1 MKKEYVDFT
10 AVDFAKNI
18 EFLKWIK
25 YPEENPEI
33 KKGWENWLIQHPSKK
48 EDVDE
53 ARELIYAVLEQ
64 KYIPGDAKQREVW
77 HRINETLDQDS
88 GIVESSSRTLW
99 QPWMS
104 RAASL
109 ILITAAAI
117 AGWKIYMWPAQ
128 ESTAEIVHTEDLL
141 VQENKTSVARTITF
155 EDGTSVILQPN
166 SAIKY
171 PRAFKSDLR
180 EVYLTG
186 EGFFE
191 VKRDPARPFIVHA
204 NELVTRVLGTSFS
217 VRNFNQENV
226 LVRVKTGK
234 VSVFKEQDH
243 LAHRKEDTLEGVVL
257 TANQQVVYARDQMKL
272 TKSLVENPAVL
283 VPLAKHDFE
292 FTDTPIKDV
301 FRIIE
306 DAYGVDIVYDEE
318 ALATCYL
325 NASLS
330 DVPLYDKLKL
340 ICQGINA
347 TYEMMD
353 SHIIIYGKGCRE

>member
-1 MKKEYVDFT
+1 MKREYIYFT
-10 AVDFAKNI
+10 AVDFAKNV

-25 YPEENPEI
+25 YPDENPEI
-33 KKGWENWLIQHPSKK
+33 KNAWEHWLMQHPAKK

-53 ARELIYAVLEQ
+53 AKELIYAVLEQ
-64 KYIPGDAKQREVW
+64 RYIPGDVKQREVW
-77 HRINETLDQDS
+77 NRINETLDQDS
-88 GIVESSSRTLW
+88 GIVAGTTRTLW
-99 QPWMS
+99 QPWFS
-104 RAASL
+104 RAASV
-109 ILITAAAI
+109 ILITVTAI
-117 AGWKIYMWPAQ
+117 AGWKIYMWPEQ
-128 ESTAEIVHTEDLL
+128 ERTATVAHTEDLI
-141 VQENKTSVARTITF
+141 VQENKNSVARTITF

-166 SAIKY
+166 SSIKY
-171 PRAFKSDLR
+171 PRAFKNDLR

-191 VKRDPARPFIVHA
+191 VRRDPARPFIVHA

-217 VRNFNQENV
+217 IRNFNEEDV

-234 VSVFKEQDH
+234 VSVFKEKDQ
-243 LAHRKEDTLEGVVL
+243 LSQRKEDTLEGVVL

-292 FTDTPIKDV
+292 FTDTPIKEV
-301 FRIIE
+301 FQIIE

-318 ALATCYL
+318 ALSTCYL

-340 ICQGINA
+340 ICQGISA

-353 SHIIIYGKGCRE
+353 SHIIIYGKGCSE